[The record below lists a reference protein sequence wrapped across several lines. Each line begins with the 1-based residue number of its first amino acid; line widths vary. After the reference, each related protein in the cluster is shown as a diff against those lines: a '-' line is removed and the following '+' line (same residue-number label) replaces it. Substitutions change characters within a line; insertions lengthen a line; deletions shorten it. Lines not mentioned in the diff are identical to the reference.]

1 MTTTDVATVTL
12 HFPTGMVGFPQS
24 QDYELAEIEGGVY
37 EMLSTDDE
45 QIGFVVIEPDS
56 YFPDY
61 NPAIDRATAD
71 RLGVGSVEDAL
82 LLLVVNIGANGEPPV
97 ANLMAPI
104 VINKAERTATQV
116 VLADQEWPLRAT
128 IPLG

>member
-1 MTTTDVATVTL
+1 MTMTDVTTVAL

-24 QDYELAEIEGGVY
+24 QSFELAEIENSVY
-37 EMLSTDDE
+37 ELLSTDDE
-45 QIGFVVIEPDS
+45 QVGFVVIEPDT

-61 NPAIDRATAD
+61 DPAVDRATAE
-71 RLGVGSVEDAL
+71 RLGITGVEDAL
-82 LLLVVNIGANGEPPV
+82 LLLVVNIGADGEPPV

-104 VINKAERTATQV
+104 VVNRANRTATQI
-116 VLADQEWPLRAT
+116 VLAEQNWPLRAT